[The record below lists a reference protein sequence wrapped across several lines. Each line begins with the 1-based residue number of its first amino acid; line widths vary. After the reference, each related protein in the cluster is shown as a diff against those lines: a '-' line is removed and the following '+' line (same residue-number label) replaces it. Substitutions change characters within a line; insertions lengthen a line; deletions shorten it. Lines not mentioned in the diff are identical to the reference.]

1 MNNYTIQELQDY
13 SLNFERKRFTPNL
26 ISLCKEDNSVGSVRI
41 IIQRDGSNTYQVYH
55 SIEGF
60 RFELDSNH
68 TLADAKNHL
77 VQFHIK
83 NYEK

>member
-1 MNNYTIQELQDY
+1 MNNYTISELKDY
-13 SLNFERKRFTPNL
+13 SLKFKRNTTTNL

-41 IIQRDGSNTYQVYH
+41 IIKRDGSNTYQLYH
-55 SIEGF
+55 DIEGF

-83 NYEK
+83 NYEG